1 MTTLG
6 LALPRE
12 QVLALARERAPRPS
26 NWQEMAQALRHL
38 TWSITGKWAQ
48 LSPDE
53 KDILRHLAHEIAE
66 PKPVGIWKKLQVL
79 IWLMFISYE
88 SFAEYIKAFEAFKDA
103 LFDVIEREHPDYEAT
118 MANAV
123 TEAKESS
130 LSPMTAGEFREW
142 LGASDR
148 STP

>member
-12 QVLALARERAPRPS
+12 QVLALARAPSPS
-26 NWQEMAQALRHL
+26 KLQEIAQALRQV
-38 TWSITGKWAQ
+38 TWSITGKWDQ

-53 KDILRHLAHEIAE
+53 KDILRYLAHEIAE
-66 PKPVGIWKKLQVL
+66 PKPLGISKKFRILV
-79 IWLMFISYE
+79 WVMFASYE
-88 SFAEYIKAFEAFKDA
+88 SLTEYIKAFDAFKDA
-103 LFDVIEREHPDYEAT
+103 LFDVIEREHPEYDAT

-123 TEAKESS
+123 TEAMESS